1 MTLAPPSPSV
11 HSPGA
16 ALIPSVAI
24 RPVER
29 VLRLWRNLPAPA
41 LFVSSIAGLIVVG
54 TLGLLLLPGLYTGE
68 RLGFLDALFTIT
80 SAACTTGL
88 AVADPATRFTFWGQL
103 WLLLFVQLGGVG
115 LITLTS
121 LIIGVLGRRLSLR
134 SEMIAGAPP
143 ELLGSRDL
151 RHLLAAVLRFSLAI
165 EAVGAFA
172 LWLAFL
178 RTLGPVEAIWPAVFH
193 AISAFCNAGISLFP
207 GSLAAWATDPPVLLF
222 VSALLVVGSIGYL
235 ATEELLRWWRRGGAR
250 GPLRLS
256 THTFAVLSVTAL
268 LLGGGFVLYALF
280 EWNGVLADLGFVDKL
295 VNAWFLS
302 ASSRTAGFT
311 TVPWDRVGNETAYLT
326 ILLMVVGGSPGSTAG
341 GIKTTALAVLLA
353 LAVQRIRGRRNAVI
367 HDRSIPDGTV
377 ERTIS
382 LVLLAFAVMTAAI
395 FWLSFTETRGMGLE
409 EARAAF
415 LPLFFEVVSAFG
427 TTGLSMEVTPRLSDV
442 GKLTVILLMFV
453 GRVGPLAFF
462 AAISIKGRA
471 TLRETR
477 PARED
482 VIIG

>member
-1 MTLAPPSPSV
+1 MLLARRTPPV
-11 HSPGA
+11 HPPAA
-16 ALIPSVAI
+16 ALKLSRAI
-24 RPVER
+24 NPLDR
-29 VLRLWRNLPAPA
+29 VLLFWRNLSAPA
-41 LFVSSIAGLIVVG
+41 LFVASIAGLIFVG
-54 TLGLLLLPGLYTGE
+54 TLGLLYIPGLYTGAP
-68 RLGFLDALFTIT
+68 LGFVDALFTIT

-121 LIIGVLGRRLSLR
+121 LIIGVLGRRLSIR
-134 SEMIAGAPP
+134 SEMIAGAPA
-143 ELLGSRDL
+143 ELVGGRDL
-151 RHLLAAVLRFSLAI
+151 RHLLVAVLRFSLAI

-172 LWLAFL
+172 LGLAFL
-178 RTLGPVEAIWPAVFH
+178 RTMGPVDAIWPAVFH
-193 AISAFCNAGISLFP
+193 AITAFCNAGVSLFP
-207 GSLAAWATDPPVLLF
+207 GSMAAWANDPPVLIF
-222 VSALLVVGSIGYL
+222 VSALLVLGSIGYL

-256 THTFAVLSVTAL
+256 THTFAVLSMTAL
-268 LLGGGFVLYALF
+268 LLGVGFLLFAVF
-280 EWNGVLADLGFVDKL
+280 EWNGVLGELGFVDKL
-295 VNAWFLS
+295 VNAWFMS
-302 ASSRTAGFT
+302 ASSRTAGFH
-311 TVPWDRVGNETAYLT
+311 TVPYDQVGNETAYLT

-353 LAVQRIRGRRNAVI
+353 LALQRVRGRRNAVI
-367 HDRSIPDGTV
+367 HHRSIPDGTV

-382 LVLLAFAVMTAAI
+382 LVLLAFVVMTFAI
-395 FWLSFTETRGMGLE
+395 FWLSFTETRGMDLE

-415 LPLFFEVVSAFG
+415 LPIFFEVVSAFG
-427 TTGLSMEVTPRLSDV
+427 TTGLSMEVTPGLSDV

-453 GRVGPLAFF
+453 GRVGPLSFF
-462 AAISIKGRA
+462 AAISIKARA
-471 TLRETR
+471 SLREVR